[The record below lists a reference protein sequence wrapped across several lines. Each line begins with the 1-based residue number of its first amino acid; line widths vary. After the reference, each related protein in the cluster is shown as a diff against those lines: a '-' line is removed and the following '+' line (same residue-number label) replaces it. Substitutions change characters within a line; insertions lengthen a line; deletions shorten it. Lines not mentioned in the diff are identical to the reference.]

1 MLKNRTRFNNSILK
15 YAAEQK
21 ILRPIA
27 FYYCIKA
34 KYDNSCLYNYNP
46 IKRGKEFGLHPKTVE
61 RYVKKLMAH
70 KFVIL
75 RDGNLIAVAN
85 KKCAPEKQGYKSV
98 ETRPYTSFEGILNRI
113 YTTILINNKYQQTF
127 EIAKHYED
135 KLGALNPRLRK
146 KVIKKIDFSKG
157 YGLENSQTAIISVTG
172 ASRLFNVS
180 RATAQTILTVL
191 KKKNYLTFRS
201 IVNNIGKA
209 RPLKYLD
216 GYLGHFYNSG
226 RYCYQYIGRE
236 IKEGRYYC

>member
-1 MLKNRTRFNNSILK
+1 MFRHSI
-15 YAAEQK
+15 
-21 ILRPIA
+21 I
-27 FYYCIKA
+27 
-34 KYDNSCLYNYNP
+34 YNYTP
-46 IKRGKEFGLHPKTVE
+46 SRLAKLTKLHPKTIE
-61 RYVKKLMAH
+61 RYVKKLQQH
-70 KFVIL
+70 KFVEF
-75 RDGNLIAVAN
+75 RDGHLLFISGKKAKPEN
-85 KKCAPEKQGYKSV
+85 KGTKSV
-98 ETRPYTSFEGILNRI
+98 QTRPYTSFEGILNRI

-135 KLGALNPRLRK
+135 KLGALNPRL
-146 KVIKKIDFSKG
+146 IKKAIRKTDFSKG

-180 RATAQTILTVL
+180 RSTAQTILTDL

-209 RPLKYLD
+209 RPLKYLN

-226 RYCYQYIGRE
+226 RYCYQYLGRE